1 MRPGIGEKKKIFS
14 VILAALVLCSVVFML
29 FFVAHESQ
37 HVCHG
42 EDCEIC
48 FCMELCEGIV
58 SNMKHEN
65 PGECLFALL
74 AGLALYKVVAVADV
88 KKITTPVSRKVRLNI

>member
-29 FFVAHESQ
+29 FFVAHEAQ
-37 HVCHG
+37 HACHG

-48 FCMELCEGIV
+48 FCMEICEGIV

-65 PGECLFALL
+65 LGECLFALL
-74 AGLALYKVVAVADV
+74 AGLVLFKVVAIAGVMG
-88 KKITTPVSRKVRLNI
+88 ITTPVSRKVRLNI